1 MLVLLSMGN
10 RMQHTI
16 KNTFKKLRFGFLLH
30 QDKMQTNKPNNYP
43 HEKTKKQP
51 IGRFFCEDGQ

>member
-1 MLVLLSMGN
+1 
-10 RMQHTI
+10 
-16 KNTFKKLRFGFLLH
+16 
-30 QDKMQTNKPNNYP
+30 MQTNKPNNYP